1 MYHSKI
7 CCQIKMSLKKK
18 EKYIGVQKS
27 SRDDK
32 KNALFE

>member
-7 CCQIKMSLKKK
+7 CCQIRKSLKKK

>member
-7 CCQIKMSLKKK
+7 YCQIKMLLKKK

-27 SRDDK
+27 SHDGK
-32 KNALFE
+32 KNALFG